1 MDATATTRIPPAA
14 GQAAKNKLTK
24 DSYFGE
30 WSWAYLKAANAYRGA
45 WRMAKGGGCEK
56 FRLIAIRR
64 LMREQALQLI
74 CEARKGR

>member
-30 WSWAYLKAANAYRGA
+30 WSWAYQKAAIAYRSA
-45 WRMAKGGGCEK
+45 WRTAKAGGCDK
-56 FRLIAIRR
+56 FGLRCIRSA
-64 LMREQALQLI
+64 MREQAMQLI